1 MALSTRTIRSLVRAQ
16 EPGMWAAR
24 NGLNLVIAK
33 SGAAC
38 WSLRYSTADG
48 KRRLMKLADYE
59 PIDEAALAGLEAEAA
74 AHRKAIKSGHDPLA
88 EREAAMRAVV
98 VPTGPKLETFKDSAL
113 DYIAAHKGTWKNPKH
128 AQQWENT
135 LSTYVYP
142 LIGAKPTHEVSMED
156 VKRILQQPHERRGVK
171 ATLWT
176 GARETATRVRSR
188 VEIVIKAARA
198 KALADN
204 GNSERQALW
213 SGHTNPADAETLRLA
228 GVNGKQAKSNFKAMD
243 WKDVPAF
250 VAKLTAKPDYSAKA
264 LVLTILCATRTNETL
279 NAKWSEFDLDAATW
293 TIPGERMKMGRE
305 HRVPL
310 SSQALKLLRGTNPI
324 AGNLYVFP
332 GARAERPLSNMAMLE
347 MLRGM
352 RKEQGLTVH
361 GFRSAFRDW
370 ITETTLH
377 PDAIAEQALAHA
389 IENKVER
396 AYRRGDAF
404 ERRRDLM
411 QQWADF
417 LALDRCIYESQWT
430 RFIVTVRS
438 LPRWFALEA
447 RGELG
452 IVDKVIEELVPDL
465 GREARLAEHV
475 RQLFD
480 AVIGQRDDGLVRT
493 GVNTDDG
500 TVGEVV
506 VV

>member
-1 MALSTRTIRSLVRAQ
+1 MPLTPRTIQSLVRAKQ
-16 EPGMWAAR
+16 PGMWAAR

-33 SGAAC
+33 SGVPSWA
-38 WSLRYSTADG
+38 LRYSSLDG

-59 PIDEAALAGLEAEAA
+59 PVDAASLAALEADAA
-74 AHRKAIKSGHDPLA
+74 VHRKAIKSGHDPLA
-88 EREAAMRAVV
+88 EREAVATMA
-98 VPTGPKLETFKDSAL
+98 PSPAIETFKDSAL

-135 LSTYVYP
+135 LNTYVYP

-156 VKRILQQPHERRGVK
+156 VKRVLQQPHTRRDVTS
-171 ATLWT
+171 TLWV

-188 VEIVIKAARA
+188 IEIVIKAARA

-213 SGHTNPADAETLRLA
+213 KGHTNPADAETLRLA
-228 GVNGKQAKSNFKAMD
+228 GVNGKQVKSNFKAMD

-250 VAKLTAKPDYSAKA
+250 FADLTVKPDYSAKA
-264 LVLTILCATRTNETL
+264 LALTILSATRTNETL
-279 NAKWSEFDLDAATW
+279 NATWAEFDMKSATW
-293 TIPGERMKMGRE
+293 TIPGERMKMGKE
-305 HRVPL
+305 HRIPL
-310 SSQALKLLRGTNPI
+310 SSQAMKLLRETNPVE
-324 AGNLYVFP
+324 GNPYVFP
-332 GARAERPLSNMAMLE
+332 GAREKRPLSNMAMLE

-352 RKEQGLTVH
+352 REGQSLTVH

-411 QQWADF
+411 QQWADY
-417 LALDRCIYESQWT
+417 LTLDATAYSTAWE
-430 RFIVTVRS
+430 RFI
-438 LPRWFALEA
+438 A
-447 RGELG
+447 
-452 IVDKVIEELVPDL
+452 
-465 GREARLAEHV
+465 
-475 RQLFD
+475 
-480 AVIGQRDDGLVRT
+480 
-493 GVNTDDG
+493 
-500 TVGEVV
+500 
-506 VV
+506 

>member
-33 SGAAC
+33 SGAPC
-38 WSLRYSTADG
+38 WSLRYSTPDG

-59 PIDEAALAGLEAEAA
+59 PIDEASLAGLEAEAA
-74 AHRKAIKSGHDPLA
+74 TYRKAIKAGHDPLA
-88 EREAAMRAVV
+88 EREAAALAAT
-98 VPTGPKLETFKDSAL
+98 VPIGPKVETFKDSAL
-113 DYIAAHKGTWKNPKH
+113 DYIAAHKVTWKNPKH

-135 LSTYVYP
+135 LATYVYP
-142 LIGAKPTHEVSMED
+142 LIGTKPTHEVSMED
-156 VKRILQQPHERRGVK
+156 VKRILQQPHTRRDAT

-204 GNSERQALW
+204 GNPERQALW
-213 SGHTNPADAETLRLA
+213 AGHTNPADAETLRLA
-228 GVNGKQAKSNFKAMD
+228 GVNGKQVKSNFKAMD
-243 WKDVPAF
+243 WKDVPTF
-250 VAKLTAKPDYSAKA
+250 VGELLAKPDYSAKA

-279 NAKWSEFDLDAATW
+279 NARWSEFDLNAATW

-310 SSQALKLLRGTNPI
+310 SLQALQLLRGINPI
-324 AGNLYVFP
+324 EGNPFVFP
-332 GARAERPLSNMAMLE
+332 GAREKRPLSNMAMLE

-352 RKEQGLTVH
+352 REGQGLTVH

-411 QQWADF
+411 QQWADY
-417 LALDRCIYESQWT
+417 LTADGAAYALRWE
-430 RFIVTVRS
+430 RFI
-438 LPRWFALEA
+438 A
-447 RGELG
+447 
-452 IVDKVIEELVPDL
+452 
-465 GREARLAEHV
+465 
-475 RQLFD
+475 
-480 AVIGQRDDGLVRT
+480 
-493 GVNTDDG
+493 
-500 TVGEVV
+500 
-506 VV
+506 